1 MQINTRVCSVSP
13 IRFRIDCKT
22 RLFSRGMRR
31 FFNLTVMMILLLTM
45 ATCKK
50 ESSEASEPLD
60 SFAAANFSFLKST
73 QASNEANQLRSSD
86 YSASF
91 EISKVDRNKELL
103 NITVT
108 YLEGCGN
115 SKFDLIWN
123 GLVMESFPEMII
135 LYLRRTSDCGVD
147 VKPATRVLSVNLTE
161 YLGDAALAQR
171 VKIIL
176 CNTSKKANTENSDIS
191 ITSN

>member
-1 MQINTRVCSVSP
+1 MR
-13 IRFRIDCKT
+13 
-22 RLFSRGMRR
+22 RLF
-31 FFNLTVMMILLLTM
+31 NLAVMMILILTTS
-45 ATCKK
+45 TCKK
-50 ESSEASEPLD
+50 ESSKASEPLE
-60 SFAAANFSFLKST
+60 SFAASNFSFLKST
-73 QASNEANQLRSSD
+73 QASNEANQLRSSA

-108 YLEGCGN
+108 YQEGCAN

-147 VKPATRVLSVNLTE
+147 VKPATRVLSINLTA